1 MISIKCPHCQV
12 SLKVNEGKLPLGITS
27 FKCPN
32 CKQSIP
38 MSLVTGNGGNGT
50 DNEPETVLLHPVKP
64 GIGRLEVQPN
74 DLTPSQTIPLTEGTL
89 IIGRKS
95 KNSTASH
102 PIETQDLLMSRSHIC
117 IQVEADGKG
126 GYKHLLKDN
135 NSKNHTL
142 YKHHYLEKDEVVVLH
157 DGDEIVIGRTTL
169 LFKL

>member
-32 CKQSIP
+32 CKQAIP
-38 MSLVTGNGGNGT
+38 ITLVTGNKGNGT
-50 DNEPETVLLHPVKP
+50 EQEPETVLLHPVKP
-64 GIGRLEVQPN
+64 GIGRIEVLPN
-74 DLTPSQTIPLTEGTL
+74 DLTPSQTIPLTEGIL
-89 IIGRKS
+89 ILGRKS
-95 KNSTASH
+95 QHSPASH

-117 IQVEADGKG
+117 IEVKADGKG

-142 YKHHYLEKDEVVVLH
+142 YNQHYLEKDEVVVLH

-169 LFKL
+169 RFRL